1 MSYNYKYRV
10 KISDLWQAS
19 MYYAYSSYM
28 GVVNLVCIAASIA
41 LIISRWKDAS
51 DLLRT
56 VLVLFLLTFT
66 VIQPLII
73 WFRARASLGGVYP
86 VLELTFSQEG
96 ITIETDG
103 QRQFKNWKSVRG
115 IVKKPTLLV
124 IYMEDG
130 KGYILRNGVLKD
142 TRQGLFKLVSDMVN
156 KKK

>member
-73 WFRARASLGGVYP
+73 WLRARASLGGVYP
-86 VLELTFSQEG
+86 LLELTFSQEG

>member
-73 WFRARASLGGVYP
+73 WLRARASLGGVYP